1 MKSHLVSQVVL
12 KQFANEQRE
21 ILVHQRGA
29 DTAELK
35 RIDRVAYME
44 IEEAVI
50 RPLEDKWSHDIEAN
64 AEKAINN
71 LKSGNVMYFEKH
83 VGTIKSLIAL
93 HYIRSQVFRL
103 VEANKHEMA
112 ARFAEA
118 KAQVLAVYPN
128 HGDLVDREVANY
140 AANAPLDMA
149 VRLMEE
155 QIPKV
160 EAFLAKP
167 DLGFEIGEAPEGS
180 EFIIGD
186 VPVVTTD
193 GNGNFGIFAGVPI
206 TNARS
211 IAMPLTPKH
220 LVALKKNPETQKYK
234 MLKPEQVET
243 ANSRQLGLMTNEY
256 FTKP

>member
-1 MKSHLVSQVVL
+1 MKSHLISQVVL
-12 KQFANEQRE
+12 KQFANKQRE
-21 ILVHQRGA
+21 VQVHQRGT

-35 RIDRVAYME
+35 RIDRVAFVE
-44 IEEAVI
+44 IEEAI
-50 RPLEDKWSHDIEAN
+50 IQHLEEKWSHDIEDQ

-71 LKSGNVMYFEKH
+71 LKNGNVMYFEKH
-83 VGTIKSLIAL
+83 IGTIKSLMAL

-103 VEANKHEMA
+103 VEAHKHEMA
-112 ARFAEA
+112 VRFAEA

-128 HGDLVDREVANY
+128 HGDLIDREAAKY
-140 AANAPLDMA
+140 ATKAPLDM
-149 VRLMEE
+149 VIRLMEE
-155 QIPKV
+155 YIPKV
-160 EAFLAKP
+160 EEFLAKP
-167 DLGFEIGEAPEGS
+167 DLGFEIGEAPEGTM
-180 EFIIGD
+180 FIIGD

-234 MLKPEQVET
+234 KLEPKQVET

-256 FTKP
+256 YSKP

>member
-1 MKSHLVSQVVL
+1 MKSHLISQVVL

-21 ILVHQRGA
+21 TQVHQRDS
-29 DTAELK
+29 DTVELK
-35 RIDRVAYME
+35 RIDNVAYVE

-50 RPLEDKWSHDIEAN
+50 RHLEDKWSHDIEDQ

-83 VGTIKSLIAL
+83 IGTIKSLIAL

-103 VEANKHEMA
+103 VEAHKHEMA
-112 ARFAEA
+112 ARFAAA

-128 HGDLVDREVANY
+128 HGDLIDQEAVKY
-140 AANAPLDMA
+140 AAKAPLDMA
-149 VRLMEE
+149 IRLMEE
-155 QIPKV
+155 YIPKV
-160 EAFLAKP
+160 EEFLAKP

-206 TNARS
+206 TDARS
-211 IAMPLTPKH
+211 VAMPLTPKH

-234 MLKPEQVET
+234 TLKPEQVET
-243 ANSRQLGLMTNEY
+243 ANSRQLGLMTSEY
-256 FTKP
+256 YTKP